1 MLDEEELVLAYHL
14 SDILENDE
22 LDAGLFVATILPVY
36 FEVEGDRARTLRPD
50 PIYRPLYYVHVYAD
64 KQDFGGYSRI
74 FMDMASAHI
83 EGCLKWLTP
92 NPPEYRS
99 GGGPFGTLVVALH
112 KAGILGAELS
122 EYLRDFNASVNVPSK
137 HFAADF
143 LDRSYLDKRTFSV
156 DDAAL
161 SLIMARKLSVQL
173 FDLLVARGVSLP
185 QLWPPFKQEWLSWSP
200 KITPREGKA
209 AGRLQRSKDF
219 D

>member
-1 MLDEEELVLAYHL
+1 M
-14 SDILENDE
+14 
-22 LDAGLFVATILPVY
+22 
-36 FEVEGDRARTLRPD
+36 
-50 PIYRPLYYVHVYAD
+50 
-64 KQDFGGYSRI
+64 
-74 FMDMASAHI
+74 
-83 EGCLKWLTP
+83 
-92 NPPEYRS
+92 
-99 GGGPFGTLVVALH
+99 VALH